1 MMKVSDLFGILE
13 FLLSKNSEY
22 TNGSIINIDGGYSSW

>member
-1 MMKVSDLFGILE
+1 MMKVSDLFNIRI
-13 FLLSKNSEY
+13 LLSKNSEY